1 VGIAV
6 QWDNAEK
13 TVILVTFEAE
23 WTWRDIQDID
33 AQSVA
38 LYESV
43 GHQVDIIA
51 DVRNS
56 RMILSGILSYVRS
69 LLTTSWH
76 PFAGIAVVVGVS
88 PSVRALFDAAALV
101 ARKSLERFVFAQTL
115 EEAREVIQQRR
126 AKR

>member
-13 TVILVTFEAE
+13 TVILVTFEPE
-23 WTWRDIQDID
+23 WTWRDVQDID
-33 AQSVA
+33 AQSVI
-38 LYESV
+38 LYDSV
-43 GHQVDIIA
+43 GHLVDIIA

-56 RMILSGILSYVRS
+56 RMILTGILSYVRS
-69 LLTTSWH
+69 LLTTNWH
-76 PFAGIAVVVGVS
+76 PLTGIAVVVGVS

-101 ARKSLERFVFAQTL
+101 ARKPLERIIFVQTL
-115 EEAREVIQQRR
+115 EEAREMIQQRR